1 MTPPTLHT
9 ARLTLRA
16 PAMADF
22 PAYAQFWASRRSR
35 HMGGP
40 RDTEGAWFWFCH
52 DSAIWGLMGH
62 GALMIDRTETGET
75 VGLVGVNAGPLFPE
89 TELGWMLYPDFEG
102 QGLATEGAA
111 ALRDWAFDALPLTT
125 LVSYVDPAN
134 AASAALAQRL
144 GATLDPDAPRRDPA
158 DQVWRHVKPGA
169 IQ

>member
-9 ARLTLRA
+9 PRLTLRA

-40 RDTEGAWFWFCH
+40 RDIQGAWFWFCH
-52 DSAIWGLMGH
+52 DIAMWGLLGH
-62 GALMIDRTETGET
+62 GALMVDHHDTGAT
-75 VGLVGVNAGPLFPE
+75 VGAVGINAGPLFPE
-89 TELGWMLYPDFEG
+89 TELGWMLYPDHEG
-102 QGLATEGAA
+102 QGLATEAA
-111 ALRDWAFDALPLTT
+111 TTLRDWAFGTLPLNS

-144 GATLDPDAPRRDPA
+144 GATLDSGAARRDPA
-158 DQVWRHVKPGA
+158 DQVWRHAKSGVA
-169 IQ
+169 A

>member
-9 ARLTLRA
+9 SRLTLRA

-52 DSAIWGLMGH
+52 DSAMWGLLGH
-62 GALMIDRTETGET
+62 GALMIDRLDSGET

-89 TELGWMLYPDFEG
+89 TELGWMLYPDHEG
-102 QGLATEGAA
+102 QGLATEAA
-111 ALRDWAFDALPLTT
+111 RALLAWAFGALPLGS

-134 AASAALAQRL
+134 AASGALAARL
-144 GATLDPDAPRRDPA
+144 GATLDADAPRREPA
-158 DQVWRHVKPGA
+158 DQVWRHAKPGA
-169 IQ
+169 IE